1 MKTFH
6 FCSLA
11 IVVLFSACTTV
22 QTLDQPDAGFFQV
35 IYDTTSSVD
44 DAFVADL
51 GYAVYVSFEE
61 KRLLM
66 DSGDQPEVLANNLNA
81 AGISVDDLDLAFITH
96 SHSDHAGGLSYL
108 QSTRPSLQIYV
119 PQDGRFN
126 AEGLIEIEDFLQVT
140 PNLFIIRTHDDGGS
154 QNIQD
159 ELSLL
164 ITTEQG
170 PYLFTACTHTGLFAI
185 LDKAERIAGQE
196 IFRYIGGSGLMFG
209 PDTKAVETADKLMAS
224 GVSQVSPAHCNA
236 VGRVE
241 AIFESKFETNY
252 IPSHL
257 GEEVPLEP
265 ASN

>member
-1 MKTFH
+1 M
-6 FCSLA
+6 
-11 IVVLFSACTTV
+11 
-22 QTLDQPDAGFFQV
+22 
-35 IYDTTSSVD
+35 
-44 DAFVADL
+44 ADL
-51 GYAVYVSFEE
+51 GYAVYVSFEG

-66 DSGDQPEVLANNLNA
+66 DSGDDPGILANNLNA

-96 SHSDHAGGLSYL
+96 SHRDHAGGLSYL

-126 AEGLIEIEDFLQVT
+126 AGGLIEIEDYLQLT
-140 PNLFIIRTHDDGGS
+140 PNLFIIRTHNDEGS
-154 QNIQD
+154 MNIQD

-164 ITTEQG
+164 ITTAQG

-196 IFRYIGGSGLMFG
+196 IFRHVGGSGLMFG
-209 PDTKAVETADKLMAS
+209 PAEEAVETADKLMAR
-224 GVSQVSPAHCNA
+224 GVSQISPAHCNA
-236 VGRVE
+236 GGRVR

-252 IPSHL
+252 IPSRL